1 MENKFAASLSDITSA
16 NNSRFLNTVQLALSD
31 QVAID
36 ELKNAYHAFSAQD
49 PDATTT
55 DGMKSFAMEWINTFI
70 DNNSSLKDVDK
81 IEIIKVEWWIVNH
94 ILLPIAVDIDM
105 TQQNL

>member
-1 MENKFAASLSDITSA
+1 MENKFAVSLSDLTSA
-16 NNSRFLNTVQLALSD
+16 NSSRFLNTVRFILSH

-36 ELKNAYHAFSAQD
+36 ELKNAYHAFAAKD
-49 PDATTT
+49 PDARTT
-55 DGMKSFAMEWINTFI
+55 DGMKSFAMEWINMII

-105 TQQNL
+105 TQQNS